1 MTDTKELKLYCGRYK
16 DVLLTI
22 VDVMIPD
29 NVLPDDYKLLFG
41 DNFTKLSKRQ
51 SSYLTTSKRVLNE
64 PGGLT
69 TDIYVLDLEI
79 PLFSPR
85 YVALTKYAFWEF
97 KER

>member
-22 VDVMIPD
+22 VEMVIPD
-29 NVLPDDYKLLFG
+29 NLHPDDFKLLFG

-51 SSYLTTSKRVLNE
+51 SDYLTTSKRIFNE

-69 TDIYVLDLEI
+69 TDLYILDLEV

-97 KER
+97 KDR